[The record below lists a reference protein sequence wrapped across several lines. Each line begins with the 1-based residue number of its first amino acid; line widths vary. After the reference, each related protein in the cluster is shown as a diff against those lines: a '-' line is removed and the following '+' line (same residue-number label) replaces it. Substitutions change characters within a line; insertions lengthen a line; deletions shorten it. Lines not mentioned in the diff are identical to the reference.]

1 MSHLPKVAIV
11 GRVNVGKSTLFNRLI
26 EKPKAITSQ
35 IAGTTRDR
43 NYDIAS
49 WQGLDFYLIDTGGLE
64 VSPQSSI
71 NKQINAQI
79 QLAMD
84 EADLII
90 LVVDAKSGIM
100 PDDKNFAQLLKN
112 LGKPVVLAVN
122 KSDNLRLRQN
132 LSEFYKLN
140 LGKPQPVSATN
151 GSGTGDLLDE
161 VVDNLKNI
169 KIKKAK
175 PEKTKAIKVAIVGKP
190 NVGKSSL
197 INALLG
203 QNRLITDA
211 EPHTTRDAQDIE
223 IIFNKQP
230 IIFVDTAGWRRSLHK
245 KPMNAF
251 ELLSVKQSVNA
262 IRKADITI
270 LVTDA
275 SQKLSWQDKHLASE
289 ALESRSGLIILANK
303 WDLIKNKT
311 DKTAQEF
318 TYYYQKFFPFLS
330 WAPLLFTSSITK
342 ARLQTLLET
351 AVLVYNEKNK
361 TITDNALDKFLKKII
376 KRNKPNSFIH
386 SLKQVK
392 TNPPHFIVTLGI
404 KAYLPD
410 AYLRFIEN
418 NLRYKFSFLGTP
430 LKIEIKKNALNHR
443 PGQPGQRI

>member
-26 EKPKAITSQ
+26 SQPKAITSQ
-35 IAGTTRDR
+35 TAGTTRDR
-43 NYDIAS
+43 NYDTS
-49 WQGLDFYLIDTGGLE
+49 HWQGIDFYLIDTGGLE
-64 VSPQSSI
+64 VSPQSNI
-71 NKQINAQI
+71 NKQINSQI

-90 LVVDAKSGIM
+90 LVVDAKSGVM
-100 PDDKNFAQLLKN
+100 PDDKNFAQLLQN
-112 LGKPVVLAVN
+112 LEKPIVLAVN
-122 KSDNLRLRQN
+122 KSDNLRLRQS

-140 LGKPQPVSATN
+140 LGTPHPVSATN

-161 VVDNLKNI
+161 VVSHLKNI

-175 PEKTKAIKVAIVGKP
+175 SEKIRAIKIAIVGKP

-197 INALLG
+197 INAILG
-203 QNRLITDA
+203 QNRLITDS
-211 EPHTTRDAQDIE
+211 EPHTTRDAQDVE

-251 ELLSVKQSVNA
+251 EILSVKQSINA
-262 IRKADITI
+262 IKKSDITI

-289 ALESRSGLIILANK
+289 ALESQSGLIILANK

-311 DKTAQEF
+311 EKTSQEF
-318 TYYYQKFFPFLS
+318 TYYYKKFFPFLS
-330 WAPLLFTSSITK
+330 WAPLLFTSSITR
-342 ARLQTLLET
+342 ARLQTVLET
-351 AVLVYNEKNK
+351 AVLIYNEKNK
-361 TITDNALDKFLKKII
+361 IINDNALDKFLKKII
-376 KRNKPNSFIH
+376 KRNKPNSFIQ
-386 SLKQVK
+386 SLKQIK
-392 TNPPHFIVTLGI
+392 TNPPQFIVTIGF

-418 NLRYKFSFLGTP
+418 NLRYKFGFIGTP
-430 LKIEIKKNALNHR
+430 LKIDIKKNAVNHR
-443 PGQPGQRI
+443 PG